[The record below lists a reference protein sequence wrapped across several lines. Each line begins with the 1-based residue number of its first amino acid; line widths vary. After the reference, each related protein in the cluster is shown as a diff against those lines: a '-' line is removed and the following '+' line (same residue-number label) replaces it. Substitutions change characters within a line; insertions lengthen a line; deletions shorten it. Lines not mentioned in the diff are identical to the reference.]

1 MQQFGWLGSILAIVS
16 LAICGC
22 HRGVPEEVPLFDRKI
37 GFPDKFYD
45 VQSLSAERAIIVGYA
60 GKILMT
66 DDGGV
71 TWQVIESGTRNAL
84 YSVKFVDS
92 NEGWICGQEGLVL
105 HSTDGGKT
113 WAPQRSGTLTYL
125 FAIDF
130 IDNKEG
136 WIVGDRAMYLHTS
149 DGGRTWRPGKM
160 PKQAGI
166 SAEEALVS
174 QDPILYDVD
183 FVDRLTGWVVGE
195 FGKIYRT
202 SDGGNTWVEQEEALL
217 GEGGVYD
224 VLDIPTFFGVSFID
238 RNNGVVS
245 GLQGRI
251 ARTTDGGKTWKFEH
265 FDVTI
270 PVEDP
275 LLHIVQLADKTAW
288 AVGIAGQIVYQDRPG
303 GAWRRPDLGMELVS
317 WLSHVSF
324 YDAKNGWIVG
334 GYGLILRT
342 TDGGK
347 TWLPSLG

>member
-1 MQQFGWLGSILAIVS
+1 MQQFGWFGSILAIVL

-22 HRGVPEEVPLFDRKI
+22 HRGAPEDVPLFDRKI
-37 GFPDKFYD
+37 AFQDKFYD

-71 TWQVIESGTRNAL
+71 SWQVIESGTRNAL
-84 YSVKFVDS
+84 YNVEFINSD
-92 NEGWICGQEGLVL
+92 EGWICGQEGLVL
-105 HSTDGGKT
+105 HTTDGGKT
-113 WAPQRSGTLTYL
+113 WTPQRSGTLTYL

-136 WIVGDRAMYLHTS
+136 WIVGDRAMYLHTA

-160 PKQAGI
+160 PKRAGI

-174 QDPILYDVD
+174 QDPVLYDVT
-183 FVDRLTGWVVGE
+183 FVDRLNGWVVGE
-195 FGKIYRT
+195 FGKIYHT
-202 SDGGNTWVEQEEALL
+202 SDGGNTWAEQEEALL

-224 VLDIPTFFGVSFID
+224 ALDIPTFFGVSFID

-251 ARTTDGGKTWKFEH
+251 ARTNDGGKTWKFER

-275 LLHIVQLADKTAW
+275 LLHIVQLPNKTAW

-303 GAWRRPDLGMELVS
+303 GAWKRPELGMELVS
-317 WLSHVSF
+317 WLSHVDF
-324 YDAKNGWIVG
+324 YDVTNGWIVG

-347 TWLPSLG
+347 TWLPSIG